1 MSSLKIYLF
10 VAAVLVAAPIARGA
24 KPSEIES
31 QLKGLRSVATD
42 QKPAVIVQLATD
54 IRSLPAGAQKVG
66 YADAL
71 SHLVTEGDSGHD
83 ALQAVA
89 DTLSAALT
97 ESPLPA
103 KGDKIPMPY
112 HQVAM
117 LVRYEGVTS
126 TLKDPLYDKAAKML
140 ADNEADI
147 EKADFTLKTLKNKE
161 VTLSELR
168 GKIVLV
174 NFWATWCPPCR
185 AEMGDLDVL
194 QRYFGSQGLVVLS
207 VTDEDGFKVAQFI
220 GGNKY
225 APDVVLDPGGKVHQ
239 AFHITGIPRTF
250 LFGRDGKLLA
260 VAIDQ
265 RSRRQFLEM
274 LSKTDLHRWGG
285 ENTAAPLSDRAVC
298 S

>member
-10 VAAVLVAAPIARGA
+10 VAAVLIAAPIDRGA
-24 KPSEIES
+24 LKPSEIEN
-31 QLKGLRSVATD
+31 QLKGLRSVASD
-42 QKPAVIVQLATD
+42 QKPAVIVKLATD
-54 IRSLPAGAQKVG
+54 IRLLPAGAQKVG

-71 SHLVTEGDSGHD
+71 SHLVTEGDPGHD

-126 TLKDPLYDKAAKML
+126 TLKDPLYDKAAKVL

-147 EKADFTLKTLKNKE
+147 EKADFTLKTLKNKK

-185 AEMGDLDVL
+185 VEMGDLDAL
-194 QRYFGSQGLVVLS
+194 QRYFESQGLVVLS
-207 VTDEDGFKVAQFI
+207 ITDEDGFKVAQLI

-225 APDVVLDPGGKVHQ
+225 APDIVLDPGGKVHQ

-274 LSKTDLHRWGG
+274 LSKTDLHR
-285 ENTAAPLSDRAVC
+285 
-298 S
+298 

>member
-10 VAAVLVAAPIARGA
+10 VAAVLAAAPIAHGDI
-24 KPSEIES
+24 KPSEIEK
-31 QLKGLRSVATD
+31 QLKGLRSVASD
-42 QKPAVIVQLATD
+42 QKPAIIVKLATD
-54 IRSLPAGAQKVG
+54 IRSLPAGTQKLG

-71 SHLVTEGDSGHD
+71 SHLATEGDSGHD
-83 ALQAVA
+83 ALQAVV

-97 ESPLPA
+97 ESPVPA

-112 HQVAM
+112 HQIAM
-117 LVRYEGVTS
+117 LVRYEGVTT
-126 TLKDPLYDKAAKML
+126 TLKDPLYDRAAKML

-147 EKADFTLKTLKNKE
+147 QKADFTLSNLKNKK

-185 AEMGDLDVL
+185 AEMGDLDTL

-207 VTDEDGFKVAQFI
+207 ITDDTGFKVTEFI

-225 APDVVLDPGGKVHQ
+225 APDIVLDPGGKVHH

-274 LSKTDLHRWGG
+274 LSKTDLHQ
-285 ENTAAPLSDRAVC
+285 
-298 S
+298 

>member
-1 MSSLKIYLF
+1 MRSLRIYLF
-10 VAAVLVAAPIARGA
+10 VQAVLVVAPIAHGA
-24 KPSEIES
+24 IKPSKIES
-31 QLKGLRSVATD
+31 QLKGLRSVTSD
-42 QKPAVIVQLATD
+42 QKPAVIVKLATD
-54 IRSLPAGAQKVG
+54 IGSLPAGEQKVS

-71 SHLVTEGDSGHD
+71 SHLVTEGDPGHD

-97 ESPLPA
+97 ESPVSA

-112 HQVAM
+112 HSVAM

-147 EKADFTLKTLKNKE
+147 EKADFTLKNLKNKT

-185 AEMGDLDVL
+185 TEMGDLDLL

-207 VTDEDGFKVAQFI
+207 ITDEDGIKVNQFL
-220 GGNKY
+220 GGDKY
-225 APDVVLDPGGKVHQ
+225 DPDVLLDPGGKVHQ

-250 LFGRDGKLLA
+250 LFGRDGRLLA
-260 VAIDQ
+260 VGIDQ
-265 RSRRQFLEM
+265 RTRRQFLEM
-274 LSKTDLHRWGG
+274 LSKTDLHQ
-285 ENTAAPLSDRAVC
+285 
-298 S
+298 

>member
-1 MSSLKIYLF
+1 MSSRKVCLF
-10 VAAVLVAAPIARGA
+10 VAAVLVAAPIARGGN

-31 QLKGLRSVATD
+31 QLKGLRSVASD
-42 QKPAVIVQLATD
+42 QKPAVIVKLATD

-71 SHLVTEGDSGHD
+71 SHLVTEGDPGHD
-83 ALQAVA
+83 ALQAAA

-112 HQVAM
+112 HEVAM
-117 LVRYEGVTS
+117 LVRYEGVTT
-126 TLKDPLYDKAAKML
+126 TLNDPLYDKAAKML

-147 EKADFTLKTLKNKE
+147 EKADFTLKTLKNKK

-207 VTDEDGFKVAQFI
+207 ITDENGFKVAQFI
-220 GGNKY
+220 GGNNY

-250 LFGRDGKLLA
+250 LFGRDGKLLG
-260 VAIDQ
+260 VGIDQ

-274 LSKTDLHRWGG
+274 LSKTDLHR
-285 ENTAAPLSDRAVC
+285 
-298 S
+298 

>member
-24 KPSEIES
+24 IKPSEIES
-31 QLKGLRSVATD
+31 QLKGLRSVASD
-42 QKPAVIVQLATD
+42 QKAAVIVQLATD
-54 IRSLPAGAQKVG
+54 IRSLPAGAHKVG

-71 SHLVTEGDSGHD
+71 SHLVTEGDPGHD

-103 KGDKIPMPY
+103 KGDQIPMPY
-112 HQVAM
+112 HRVAM

-207 VTDEDGFKVAQFI
+207 ITDEDGFKVAQFI

-260 VAIDQ
+260 LAIDQ

-274 LSKTDLHRWGG
+274 LSKTDLR
-285 ENTAAPLSDRAVC
+285 R
-298 S
+298 

>member
-10 VAAVLVAAPIARGA
+10 VAIVLVASPIARGA
-24 KPSEIES
+24 MKPSEIEN
-31 QLKGLRSVATD
+31 QLKSLRSVAPD
-42 QKPAVIVQLATD
+42 QKPAVIVKLATD

-71 SHLVTEGDSGHD
+71 SHLVTEGDPGHD

-112 HQVAM
+112 HDVAM

-126 TLKDPLYDKAAKML
+126 TLKDPLYDKAAQMVD
-140 ADNEADI
+140 DNEADI
-147 EKADFTLKTLKNKE
+147 EKADFTLKTLKNKK

-185 AEMGDLDVL
+185 TEMGDLDVL

-207 VTDEDGFKVAQFI
+207 ITDEEGFKVAQFI
-220 GGNKY
+220 GGSKY

-250 LFGRDGKLLA
+250 LFGRDGKLIA
-260 VAIDQ
+260 MAIDQ
-265 RSRRQFLEM
+265 RTRRQFLEM
-274 LSKTDLHRWGG
+274 LSKTDLHQ
-285 ENTAAPLSDRAVC
+285 
-298 S
+298 

>member
-1 MSSLKIYLF
+1 MNSLKIHLF
-10 VAAVLVAAPIARGA
+10 VTAMLIAAPIAHGA
-24 KPSEIES
+24 IKPSEIES
-31 QLKGLRSVATD
+31 QLKGLRSVASD
-42 QKPAVIVQLATD
+42 QKPAVIVELATD

-71 SHLVTEGDSGHD
+71 SHLVTEGDAGHD

-97 ESPLPA
+97 ESPVPA
-103 KGDKIPMPY
+103 KGDKIPVPY

-117 LVRYEGVTS
+117 LVRYEGVTT

-147 EKADFTLKTLKNKE
+147 EKADFTLKTLKNKK

-207 VTDEDGFKVAQFI
+207 ITDEDGFKVMQVI
-220 GGNKY
+220 GGSNY
-225 APDVVLDPGGKVHQ
+225 APEVVLDPGGKVHQ
-239 AFHITGIPRTF
+239 IFHVTGIPKTF

-274 LSKTDLHRWGG
+274 LSKTDLHR
-285 ENTAAPLSDRAVC
+285 
-298 S
+298 

>member
-1 MSSLKIYLF
+1 MRSPKIYLF
-10 VAAVLVAAPIARGA
+10 VAALLVAAPIARGGI

-31 QLKGLRSVATD
+31 QLKGLRSVASD
-42 QKPAVIVQLATD
+42 QKPAVIVKLAAD
-54 IRSLPAGAQKVG
+54 IGSLPAGAQKVG

-71 SHLVTEGDSGHD
+71 SHLATEGDAGHN
-83 ALQAVA
+83 ALQAVS
-89 DTLSAALT
+89 DTLSAALS
-97 ESPLPA
+97 ESPLPL

-112 HQVAM
+112 HDVAM
-117 LVRYEGVTS
+117 LVRYEGVSS

-147 EKADFTLKTLKNKE
+147 GKADFTLKTLKNKK

-194 QRYFGSQGLVVLS
+194 QRYFESQGLVVLS
-207 VTDEDGFKVAQFI
+207 ITDEDGFKVAQFI
-220 GGNKY
+220 GGSKY

-260 VAIDQ
+260 VGIDQ
-265 RSRRQFLEM
+265 RTRRQFLEM
-274 LSKTDLHRWGG
+274 LSKTDLHQ
-285 ENTAAPLSDRAVC
+285 
-298 S
+298 

>member
-10 VAAVLVAAPIARGA
+10 VAAVLVTAPIARGA
-24 KPSEIES
+24 IKPSEIES
-31 QLKGLRSVATD
+31 QLKSLRSVTSD
-42 QKPAVIVQLATD
+42 QKPAVIVKLATD

-71 SHLVTEGDSGHD
+71 SHLVTEGDPGHD

-89 DTLSAALT
+89 DTLSAALI

-126 TLKDPLYDKAAKML
+126 TLKDPLYDKAAKTL
-140 ADNEADI
+140 ADDEADI

-207 VTDEDGFKVAQFI
+207 ITDEDGFKVAQFI

-225 APDVVLDPGGKVHQ
+225 APDVVLDPGGKVHR

-274 LSKTDLHRWGG
+274 LSKTDLHR
-285 ENTAAPLSDRAVC
+285 
-298 S
+298 